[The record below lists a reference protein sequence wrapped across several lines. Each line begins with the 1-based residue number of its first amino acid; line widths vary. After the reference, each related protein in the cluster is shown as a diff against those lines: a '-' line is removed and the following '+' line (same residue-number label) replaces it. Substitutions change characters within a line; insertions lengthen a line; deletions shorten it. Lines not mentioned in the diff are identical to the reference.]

1 MKDISIEN
9 RLIDIINNSKDRY
22 DIWSNFLSLYKLE
35 TICELGVYK
44 GDFAH
49 KILTKCAFIQKYI
62 MIDPWKNLSNWNKP
76 ANHRGDIFDAFYKET
91 LEKTNFAKQKRI
103 ILKGTTIEVINEI
116 PNDSLDFIYID
127 GDHTL
132 KGISV
137 DLISIWKK
145 IKQNGFIAGD
155 DFCPSIWQHN
165 IHYEPT
171 LVFPF
176 ALYFAEAMNTTI
188 YALPYNQF
196 LIAKGEEGFR
206 FVNLTDIDYD
216 YDNILDHIKSKISM
230 KSVVIKKFPN
240 MYKFINKYF

>member
-1 MKDISIEN
+1 MKDITTEN
-9 RLIDIINNSKDRY
+9 KLINIINSSKDRY
-22 DIWSNFLSLYKLE
+22 DIWSSFLSLSKLE
-35 TICELGVYK
+35 VICELGVYK

-49 KILTKCAFIQKYI
+49 KILKECSFIQKYI

-76 ANHRGDIFDAFYKET
+76 ANHKKDTFDIFYKET
-91 LEKTNFAKQKRI
+91 LLKTNFAKHKRV
-103 ILKGTTIEVINEI
+103 ILKGRTIEVINEI
-116 PNDSLDFIYID
+116 PNNSLDFIYID

-165 IHYEPT
+165 INYEPT

-196 LIAKGEEGFR
+196 LITKEEKGFR
-206 FVNLTDIDYD
+206 FINLTDINYD
-216 YDNILDHIKSKISM
+216 SDNILDHIKSKMSI
-230 KSVVIKKFPN
+230 KSILIKKFPN
-240 MYKFINKYF
+240 MYKFIKKYF